1 MTSAGN
7 NTKVKKLK
15 KDGLFIKSG
24 SLDVTFL
31 VLVLIIL
38 AIGLMML
45 FSASYAYAQTKF
57 GNSYRFI
64 LRQFVFAV
72 VGVGLL
78 FFISKIDYHKYMKIS
93 WLVYGGALAL
103 LVLVYLLPS
112 VEGYHRWIIL
122 GPINFQPSEIAK
134 FAVILLFSHL
144 ISINYNAMKTFKFSV
159 LFLGFLL
166 SIVCLLVVFETHLSA
181 TILIFLIGIILMISG
196 GLRKRYIFGGLG
208 LGVGAAGIAV
218 ASGIVGYWG
227 DRFKYWLDPWA
238 DATGKGYQVIQSLMS
253 IGSGGILGRGIG
265 QSMQKYLW
273 VPEPHNDFI
282 FAIVCEELGLVFA
295 MVIIGL
301 FCLLVWQGFKIAV
314 RAQDKFGSLLA
325 IGLVCQVGLQAMLNI
340 MVVTNTIPNT
350 GISLPFFSYGGTSL
364 IILLCEMG
372 VVLSVSRY
380 SSVTKK

>member
-1 MTSAGN
+1 MTSVDSKN
-7 NTKVKKLK
+7 KNKIKKN
-15 KDGLFIKSG
+15 GLFIKNG
-24 SLDVTFL
+24 SLDITFL
-31 VLVLIIL
+31 VLVLVIL
-38 AIGLMML
+38 GIGLIML

-64 LRQFVFAV
+64 LRQFGFAV
-72 VGVGLL
+72 IGVIGM
-78 FFISKIDYHKYMKIS
+78 FIVSKIDYHKYMKVS

-134 FAVILLFSHL
+134 FAVILLFSHM
-144 ISINYNAMKTFKFSV
+144 ISINYNAMKSFKFGV
-159 LFLGFLL
+159 LFLGVLL
-166 SIVCLLVVFETHLSA
+166 GIVCLLVVFETHLSA
-181 TILIFLIGIILMISG
+181 TILIFLIGIILMIIG
-196 GLRKRYIFGGLG
+196 GLRKRYIFGGIG
-208 LGVGAAGIAV
+208 LATGAAGLAV

-253 IGSGGILGRGIG
+253 IGSGGLLGRGIG

-273 VPEPHNDFI
+273 VSEPHNDFI
-282 FAIVCEELGLVFA
+282 FAIVCEELGLIGA
-295 MVIIGL
+295 MVIVGL
-301 FCLLVWQGFKIAV
+301 FCALVWRGFTIAA
-314 RAQDKFGSLLA
+314 RAEDKFGSLLA